1 MATINQLRRD
11 HANMARLL
19 YVLTLRQET
28 LAQGERP
35 DFHLIREVVDY
46 ILDYM
51 TGFIKPLERLY
62 SEHLPDREL
71 EDDTVSRRLANEYE
85 SLRVQLNLLSTTV
98 DMILMDAVVP
108 MDRFADDLKAYI
120 DAHRAYLRAEREELL
135 PFFRENLTAEERAS
149 ILKMMPETDHTN
161 LSRLKEAYPQLY
173 AEFKE
178 APPIV

>member
-19 YVLTLRQET
+19 YVLTLRHET
-28 LAQGERP
+28 LAQGQRP

-51 TGFIKPLERLY
+51 NNFIKPLERLY

-71 EDDTVSRRLANEYE
+71 ETDSVSRRLANDYE
-85 SLRVQLNLLSTTV
+85 ALREQLNLLSTTV

-108 MDRFADDLKAYI
+108 MERFAEDLNDYI
-120 DAHRAYLRAEREELL
+120 EAHRAYLRAEREELL
-135 PFFRENLTAEERAS
+135 PFFRENLTAEQRES
-149 ILKMMPETDHTN
+149 ILKMMPDTDHTQ

-173 AEFKE
+173 TEFKE
-178 APPIV
+178 SPPIQ